1 MEEDAMVAL
10 AVVLFL
16 AGLILSVVG
25 FILFANGTGA
35 APHER
40 TDDDRTGIK
49 RAAARTSWRDVFR
62 HLPTNV
68 RVLGGH
74 EASHEDKLSAAGSLL
89 LLSGIVAF
97 GVGILSF
104 IVAHM

>member
-1 MEEDAMVAL
+1 MVAL

-16 AGLILSVVG
+16 AGLVLSVVG
-25 FILFANGTGA
+25 FVLFANGTGA
-35 APHER
+35 APRER
-40 TDDDRTGIK
+40 TDDDRTGVK
-49 RAAARTSWRDVFR
+49 RAAARTRWGDIFR
-62 HLPTNV
+62 HVPNSV
-68 RVLGGH
+68 RLLRGH

-97 GVGILSF
+97 GVAILSF